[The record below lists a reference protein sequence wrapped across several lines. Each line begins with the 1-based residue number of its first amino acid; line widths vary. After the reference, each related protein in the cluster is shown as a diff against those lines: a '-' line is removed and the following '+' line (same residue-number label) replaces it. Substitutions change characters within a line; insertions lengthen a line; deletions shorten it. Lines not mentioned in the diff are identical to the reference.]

1 MKLLTKDMDILTNK
15 QLVSLFYKKAKEI
28 KPDIFCEIGAYEAS
42 ASKELS
48 DIENISIF
56 AYEAN
61 KYIYEMY
68 RNDKGLKNVN
78 YKNLAISNTIGKVN
92 FYIMK
97 DYVKSGANSLLKR
110 NTETYSNL
118 EYELT
123 EVDSFT
129 LDSLHSKDKEKS
141 YVLWIDVEGCGLQV
155 LEGSKEIL
163 KNTKLILIEVENIQ
177 HWEDQ
182 KMDKEIISFL
192 ESYGFKIVARDQE
205 YPNQYNIMFEK

>member
-1 MKLLTKDMDILTNK
+1 MKLLIKDMDILTNK

-28 KPDIFCEIGAYEAS
+28 KPDVFCEIGAYEAS

-192 ESYGFKIVARDQE
+192 E
-205 YPNQYNIMFEK
+205 

>member
-205 YPNQYNIMFEK
+205 YPNQYNIIFEK

>member
-1 MKLLTKDMDILTNK
+1 MDILTNK

-28 KPDIFCEIGAYEAS
+28 KPDVFCEIGAYEAS

>member
-1 MKLLTKDMDILTNK
+1 MDILTNK

-78 YKNLAISNTIGKVN
+78 YKNLAISNTI
-92 FYIMK
+92 IK

>member
-1 MKLLTKDMDILTNK
+1 MDILTNK

-28 KPDIFCEIGAYEAS
+28 KPDVFCEIGAYEAS

-141 YVLWIDVEGCGLQV
+141 YVIWIDVEGCGLQV

>member
-1 MKLLTKDMDILTNK
+1 MGILTNK

>member
-48 DIENISIF
+48 NIENISIF

-68 RNDKGLKNVN
+68 RNDKDLKNVN
-78 YKNLAISNTIGKVN
+78 YKNLAISNTTGKVN

-110 NTETYSNL
+110 NTETYSDL
-118 EYELT
+118 KYELT
-123 EVDSFT
+123 EVDCFT
-129 LDSLHSKDKEKS
+129 LDSLHSKDNS

-155 LEGSKEIL
+155 LEGAKEIL
-163 KNTKLILIEVENIQ
+163 KNTKLILIEVESIQ

-182 KMDKEIISFL
+182 KMDTEIISFL
-192 ESYGFKIVARDQE
+192 ESHGFKIVARDQE
-205 YPNQYNIMFEK
+205 YTNQYNIMFEK

>member
-1 MKLLTKDMDILTNK
+1 MSILTNK

-48 DIENISIF
+48 TIENISIF

-68 RNDKGLKNVN
+68 RDDKDLKNVN
-78 YKNLAISNTIGKVN
+78 YKNFAISNITEKVN

-110 NTETYSNL
+110 NTEMYSDSKYGG
-118 EYELT
+118 YELT
-123 EVDSFT
+123 EVDCFT
-129 LDSLHSKDKEKS
+129 LDSLHSKDNS

-163 KNTKLILIEVENIQ
+163 KNTKLILIEVESIQ

-182 KMDKEIISFL
+182 KLDTEIISFL

-205 YPNQYNIMFEK
+205 YPYQYNIMFEK

>member
-1 MKLLTKDMDILTNK
+1 MDILTNK

-28 KPDIFCEIGAYEAS
+28 KPDVFCEIGAYEAS

-97 DYVKSGANSLLKR
+97 DYVKSGANSLLER

>member
-1 MKLLTKDMDILTNK
+1 MDILTNK

>member
-1 MKLLTKDMDILTNK
+1 MSILTNK

-48 DIENISIF
+48 TIENISIF

-68 RNDKGLKNVN
+68 RDDKDLKNVN
-78 YKNLAISNTIGKVN
+78 YKNFAISNTTEKVN

-110 NTETYSNL
+110 NTEMYS
-118 EYELT
+118 
-123 EVDSFT
+123 DS
-129 LDSLHSKDKEKS
+129 
-141 YVLWIDVEGCGLQV
+141 
-155 LEGSKEIL
+155 
-163 KNTKLILIEVENIQ
+163 
-177 HWEDQ
+177 
-182 KMDKEIISFL
+182 
-192 ESYGFKIVARDQE
+192 
-205 YPNQYNIMFEK
+205 

>member
-1 MKLLTKDMDILTNK
+1 MKLLIKDMDILTNK

-28 KPDIFCEIGAYEAS
+28 KPDVFCEIGAYEAS

-141 YVLWIDVEGCGLQV
+141 YVIWIDVEGCGLQV

>member
-1 MKLLTKDMDILTNK
+1 MGILTNK

-28 KPDIFCEIGAYEAS
+28 KPDIFCEIGAHEAS

-61 KYIYEMY
+61 KYIYEIY
-68 RNDKGLKNVN
+68 RNDKGLKNIN
-78 YKNLAISNTIGKVN
+78 YKNLAISNTIRKVN

>member
-1 MKLLTKDMDILTNK
+1 MKLLIKDMDILTNK

-28 KPDIFCEIGAYEAS
+28 KPDVFCEIGAYEAS

>member
-1 MKLLTKDMDILTNK
+1 MKLLTKDMGILTNK